1 MTLHMWR
8 VILLYK
14 EYHKTILQEK
24 KGLIEPFKNKK
35 KKKRKKQ
42 KEKKRSPI
50 EGMTL
55 KNIISSN
62 LAC

>member
-24 KGLIEPFKNKK
+24 KGLIEPFK
-35 KKKRKKQ
+35 KQ
-42 KEKKRSPI
+42 EKKEKKRSPI

>member
-24 KGLIEPFKNKK
+24 KGLIDPFKKQEKK
-35 KKKRKKQ
+35 ERNKKKRKEVPL
-42 KEKKRSPI
+42 KEWPWKTSFPPI
-50 EGMTL
+50 
-55 KNIISSN
+55 
-62 LAC
+62 